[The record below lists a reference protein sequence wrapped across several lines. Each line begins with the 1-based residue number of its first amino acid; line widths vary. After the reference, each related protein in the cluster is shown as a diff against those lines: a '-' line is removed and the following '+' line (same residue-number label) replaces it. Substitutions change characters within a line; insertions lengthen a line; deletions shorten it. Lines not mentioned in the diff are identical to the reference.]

1 MKYIYEP
8 DQGTFSTGIYWVSQY
23 THAYDAIV
31 VYVAYVYGFPR
42 SPCRTLFKLVWELGI
57 IL

>member
-8 DQGTFSTGIYWVSQY
+8 DQGTVSTRIYWVSQY
-23 THAYDAIV
+23 MHAYDAIV
-31 VYVAYVYGFPR
+31 VYVVYVHGLRR
-42 SPCRTLFKLVWELGI
+42 SSCRTLFKLVWELGI